1 MSVSTFDAAGASARG
16 GDKRRLRITAS
27 SVAFP
32 GSVLMVIGGMVWGLV
47 MAISQD
53 HAMRP
58 AHAHLNLLGW
68 VCLFMFGVFYHLH
81 PETDRSRI
89 ALAQVVIWIAATLV
103 MVAGIAI
110 VHAGDARGELLAAIG
125 SLVVLAD
132 TILFGWLITRR
143 NKVA

>member
-1 MSVSTFDAAGASARG
+1 MSVSTFDAADGAARG
-16 GDKRRLRITAS
+16 GVEQPARIRAS
-27 SVAFP
+27 SIAFP
-32 GSVLMVIGGMVWGLV
+32 GSVLMVLGGMVWGLV

-53 HAMRP
+53 HSMMP

-89 ALAQVVIWIAATLV
+89 ALIQVVIWIVATLV
-103 MVAGIAI
+103 MVVGIGL
-110 VHAGDARGELLAAIG
+110 VHAGNAHGELLAAIG